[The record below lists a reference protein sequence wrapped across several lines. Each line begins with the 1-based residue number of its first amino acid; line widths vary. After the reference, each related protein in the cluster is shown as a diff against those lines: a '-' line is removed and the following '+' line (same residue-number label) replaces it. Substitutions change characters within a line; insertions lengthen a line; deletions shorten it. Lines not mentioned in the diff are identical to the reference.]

1 MNKILL
7 TALAAASALAIAT
20 PAAAQDVT
28 GTVNITGSVGE
39 KCMVTGD
46 GPASSSFTT
55 TVALGELSQADGTM
69 RTDLATSFDA
79 GGTGGSTMDFRVVCT
94 TAAPE
99 ITVDA
104 DPIVAENVTSPPSGY
119 ANTIDY
125 VAHVQFDLVASGS
138 QTVDNDTQAA
148 STVEVLTDRL
158 ATGADNVHITA
169 TGFTT
174 GTNDEILVADS
185 YTGII
190 NITIAPAA

>member
-7 TALAAASALAIAT
+7 TALAAASALAIAA

-55 TVALGELSQADGTM
+55 TVALGELSQADGTL
-69 RTDLATSFDA
+69 RDDLATSFDA
-79 GGTGGSTMDFRVVCT
+79 GGTGGSAMDFRVVCT

-104 DPIVAENVTSPPSGY
+104 DAIVADAVTAPSGY
-119 ANTIDY
+119 ADTIDY
-125 VAHVQFDLVASGS
+125 VAHVQFDLVASGT

-174 GTNDEILVADS
+174 GTGDEILVADS